1 MLGRGTLERERES
14 RECLVIHL
22 IGRSWRSLLI
32 GDGRARFGPLLDRG
46 GQSLMRRSFLSNN
59 NTKPN
64 QTEAIN
70 AVGLA
75 AAS

>member
-1 MLGRGTLERERES
+1 MLGRGTLEREREPGMLGYS
-14 RECLVIHL
+14 LNRPFQALSPNRGWACVSVLSL
-22 IGRSWRSLLI
+22 IGEGGLL
-32 GDGRARFGPLLDRG
+32 
-46 GQSLMRRSFLSNN
+46 RRSFLSNN